1 LIKVLA
7 VTMVCLALLPA
18 NSVWAGQDNRREWP
32 VVDGETRLYPGY
44 PLQFD
49 GVGPIDRIGERDI
62 VVGDDLRSLPSG
74 ADLRTPN
81 SRHAGKSRFEV
92 GDYVGYQLDESGA
105 IESLWLLQKG
115 KR

>member
-1 LIKVLA
+1 MIIALVAAI
-7 VTMVCLALLPA
+7 VCLALFPA
-18 NSVWAGQDNRREWP
+18 SSVCADQEDWP

-49 GVGPIDRIGERDI
+49 GVGPIDRIGEHEI
-62 VVGDDLRSLPSG
+62 VVGDDLRALPSG
-74 ADLRTPN
+74 ADLHTPN